1 MKDEKSVTKEEELEI
16 VEIAEFKRNDT
27 RRQISRHKE
36 LERRRRQNLYVISVL
51 YAVGFLAAVLIS
63 VFMFRLPA
71 VLVCL
76 VLVLESVIA
85 ACLYERSVW
94 VHLLEI
100 AIGIAAG
107 IVYGKVAL
115 MVVGTL
121 IYLGAVI
128 ALRWMRNLKSR
139 TGWR

>member
-51 YAVGFLAAVLIS
+51 YAVEFLAAVLIS